1 MKLPYTI
8 RADNAITSGNTTIVA
23 VRAEY
28 GGIAFI
34 ASAKAVCSPDD
45 FNKLDEDERAEIGY
59 KLAYSRAEKKV
70 IAQVNKYID
79 SQIDCLN
86 ETIDTLKHYRD
97 QSEGM
102 AKEADH
108 DTEYF
113 ATLLNDEDEKEGE
126 QKYSLFVF
134 NTVLRGTYRPAG
146 VG

>member
-28 GGIAFI
+28 DGIAFI
-34 ASAKAVCSPDD
+34 ASAKAVCSPED

-59 KLAYSRAEKKV
+59 KLYKLAYSRAEKKV
-70 IAQVNKYID
+70 VAQVNKYID
-79 SQIDCLN
+79 SQIDRLN
-86 ETIDTLKHYRD
+86 KRIDTLKHYRD

-113 ATLLNDEDEKEGE
+113 ATLLNDDEKEGE
-126 QKYSLFVF
+126 
-134 NTVLRGTYRPAG
+134 
-146 VG
+146 